1 MPTGRVFANC
11 LVHTLDPLNTKAEA
25 IAVEGERIAAVGD
38 LQDMRRL
45 AGPDSE
51 EIDLEGCAVVPG
63 LTDAHTHLVHYGVSA
78 SRSADLSGSDSIEE
92 VLRRLRLFRER
103 NPHLPWL
110 LGRGFDHE
118 LFEEGRWVTRAD
130 LDRVSAKVPVMI
142 TRLCLHALVANSAA
156 LKAVEG
162 RLTAEQSRTG
172 ILTEDATGLV
182 WEQVP
187 EPTPSELEDA
197 IVWALQDAR
206 RVGLSCVHSQIS
218 GDEDLRALRALRDR
232 GALPVRVRAQ
242 CPVSMMP
249 RLSADGMTT
258 GWGDDRLRI
267 GSMKLY
273 ADGAMGARTAAMKE
287 PFTDDP
293 GNSGMLLMTEADMV
307 EALHEVQANRCQ
319 AAFHAI
325 GDRALECVLNA
336 IEMAAPEAN
345 PDNVLRHRVEHASQT
360 SASVVETMA
369 RLNVPAV
376 VQPQFVITDFW
387 TPERVGPKRYPWSY
401 AFRSMLDAG
410 VTLAMGSDCPVERL
424 DPIELISRAVNR
436 EPRSL
441 AERLTVEQAL
451 RAYAHGGAYVG
462 FADDRAGSI
471 EPGKLADF
479 AALYPDPFEIEQSR
493 LGEVQVR
500 YNVIGGSL

>member
-1 MPTGRVFANC
+1 MPVDRIFANC
-11 LVHTLDPLNTKAEA
+11 RVHTLDALNTKAEA
-25 IAVEGERIAAVGD
+25 VAIEGDRIAAVGG

-45 AGPDSE
+45 AGPDVD

-63 LTDAHTHLVHYGVSA
+63 LTDAHTHLIHYGVSA
-78 SRSADLSGSDSIEE
+78 GRSADLSGSDSIEE
-92 VLRRLRLFRER
+92 VVRRLRRFREQ

-118 LFEEGRWVTRAD
+118 LFVEGRWITRAD
-130 LDRVSAKVPVMI
+130 LDRVSATVPIMI

-156 LKAVEG
+156 LEAVEG

-187 EPTPSELEDA
+187 EPTQSELQEA
-197 IVWALQDAR
+197 IIWALRDAR
-206 RVGLSCVHSQIS
+206 RVGLSCVHCQIN
-218 GDEDLRALRALRDR
+218 GDEDLRALRALRES
-232 GALPVRVRAQ
+232 GALPIRVRAQ

-249 RLSADGMTT
+249 TLAADGMTT
-258 GWGDDRLRI
+258 GWGDDWLSI

-273 ADGAMGARTAAMKE
+273 VDGAMGARTAALKE
-287 PFTDDP
+287 PFADDP
-293 GNSGMLLMTEADMV
+293 GNTGMLLMNEA
-307 EALHEVQANRCQ
+307 ELAESLRSIQANRCQ

-325 GDRALECVLNA
+325 GDRAVECVLNA
-336 IEMAAPEAN
+336 IEVTAADAN
-345 PDNVLRHRVEHASQT
+345 PGNVLRHRVEHCSQVNASL
-360 SASVVETMA
+360 VETMA

-376 VQPQFVITDFW
+376 VQPQFVVTDFW
-387 TPERVGPKRYPWSY
+387 THERVGAERYGWSY
-401 AFRSMLDAG
+401 AFRSMLEAG

-424 DPIELISRAVNR
+424 DPIELLSRAVNR

-441 AERLTVEQAL
+441 DQRLTVDQAL
-451 RAYAHGGAYVG
+451 RAYALGGAYVG

-479 AALYPDPFEIEQSR
+479 VVLSPDPFEMEPSR
-493 LGEVQVR
+493 LCEVQVR